1 MYPQGVCRIRKPACA
16 GNGCAIFPIFQTAD
30 WGQKIRY
37 PAADDLF
44 RVSLMP
50 VVGAWSSI
58 RLLYRRQARFPT
70 KNVIEAPISSGL
82 AGRDEPG
89 C

>member
-44 RVSLMP
+44 RVSLDKP
-50 VVGAWSSI
+50 TAGYPAAGI
-58 RLLYRRQARFPT
+58 ICAALAPTLRRDDRKVFLS
-70 KNVIEAPISSGL
+70 N
-82 AGRDEPG
+82 